1 MKPGKPT
8 DEVADQRLNQFV
20 YAYTLFAKNLIEAGV
35 DREIVKMASDMAWGS
50 TGSETANRIKSRMGA
65 VDAPASIRQAGAY
78 AMSIFGNEINTFSDE
93 DTVYS
98 RLVKCPWHDAAE
110 ALGIPYEWRFCESGY
125 SSFSEEVFKTLNPD
139 IIYI

>member
-1 MKPGKPT
+1 
-8 DEVADQRLNQFV
+8 
-20 YAYTLFAKNLIEAGV
+20 
-35 DREIVKMASDMAWGS
+35 MAWGS
-50 TGSETANRIKSRMGA
+50 MGNETAKHIKTRMDTA
-65 VDAPASIRQAGAY
+65 DPETSIRQAGAY

-98 RLVKCPWHDAAE
+98 ELVKCPWHDAAE

-125 SSFSEEVFKTLNPD
+125 SSFAEKMFKTLRPD